1 MNKKEEEN
9 NNRLRSLIAMWG
21 TRLQPCE
28 HGNAMVARTVM
39 SSAAVE
45 GLSGQLLPKV
55 ADVDTDQSKQID
67 RRILG
72 ELEWSGLRQQ
82 VQIAVRANPQLD
94 LPPNPDLEDTIR
106 KSELLA
112 ALATGR
118 KPELVEELTMC
129 IKSVCHEAGRNVCRQ
144 FDLAAAN
151 APSRVEGIVKD
162 LTDALALMD
171 HPKGSD
177 GQALARF
184 QKRANQFK
192 TLARLK
198 SQMKET
204 TYEKLMSHLAQ
215 EAHSEYSDVLEQ
227 WTNGHFREYWK
238 KECDTVR
245 ERCEKFL
252 QDSRTYR
259 SKVRLCVE
267 ECTKRFN
274 RANERLTTLKSG
286 NQVVLEEA
294 TEAEFLAAL
303 MANRKVGG
311 QSELIED
318 LRHDFE
324 ERLRQRAEQTGMGQ
338 HNARQMP
345 FRALVLAL
353 PVADIVDS
361 FASLIVEGTSDSHSF
376 YDSCQAYGLQCLVS
390 ELVRRSRITSWFD
403 GRDTSRFGITQ
414 FEVRM
419 VRMPEAVNPKEAE
432 IKELLKALFAKE
444 GFHDVL
450 NSSHARSISVLRIY
464 AGWPIA
470 IEGGNPALL
479 EDYKKSA
486 DPGHLPHLVGILP
499 DTRAGE
505 HAPGLM
511 KL

>member
-1 MNKKEEEN
+1 MNDREKN
-9 NNRLRSLIAMWG
+9 NNAPRSLVAMWG
-21 TRLQPCE
+21 TRQQLCNQ
-28 HGNAMVARTVM
+28 GNVMVAGTVM

-45 GLSGQLLPKV
+45 ALSGELLPKV
-55 ADVDTDQSKQID
+55 TDVDTDQTKQID

-72 ELEWSGLRQQ
+72 ELECSGLRQQ

-94 LPPNPDLEDTIR
+94 LPSKPNLEDMIR
-106 KSELLA
+106 KSELLT

-118 KPELVEELTMC
+118 KPELAEELAIS
-129 IKSVCHEAGRNVCRQ
+129 IKTACHEAGRNVCRQ

-151 APSRVEGIVKD
+151 APSKVESILKD
-162 LTDALALMD
+162 LIDALALMD

-177 GQALARF
+177 GHALARF

-192 TLARLK
+192 TVARLK
-198 SQMKET
+198 GQIKET
-204 TYEKLMSHLAQ
+204 AYEKLMSHLAQ
-215 EAHSEYSDVLEQ
+215 EAQSEYSDVLEQ
-227 WTNGHFREYWK
+227 WTNGHFREYWEK
-238 KECDTVR
+238 QCDTVR
-245 ERCEKFL
+245 ERCERFL
-252 QDSRTYR
+252 QDSRAYR

-286 NQVVLEEA
+286 SQVVLQEA
-294 TEAEFLAAL
+294 SEAEFLAAL

-353 PVADIVDS
+353 SVTDIVDT
-361 FASLIVEGTSDSHSF
+361 FVSLIVEGTSDSHSF
-376 YDSCQAYGLQCLVS
+376 YDSCQAYGLGRLVS
-390 ELVRRSRITSWFD
+390 DLVRRSRITSWFD
-403 GRDTSRFGITQ
+403 GRNNSRFGITQ

-419 VRMPEAVNPKEAE
+419 VRMPKATNPKEAE
-432 IKELLKALFAKE
+432 IKELLKAFFARE

-450 NSSHARSISVLRIY
+450 NSSHARSICVLRIF
-464 AGWPIA
+464 AGWPIG

-486 DPGHLPHLVGILP
+486 DSGHLPHLVGILP
-499 DTRAGE
+499 DTQAGE

-511 KL
+511 RL

>member
-1 MNKKEEEN
+1 MNKKEKN
-9 NNRLRSLIAMWG
+9 NNGPRSLIAMWG

-28 HGNAMVARTVM
+28 HGNAMVARTIM

-45 GLSGQLLPKV
+45 GLCGKLLPKV
-55 ADVDTDQSKQID
+55 TDVDTDQTKQID

-72 ELEWSGLRQQ
+72 QLEWSGLRQQ
-82 VQIAVRANPQLD
+82 VQIAVRADPQLD
-94 LPPNPDLEDTIR
+94 LPSNPDLEDMIR
-106 KSELLA
+106 KSELLT

-118 KPELVEELTMC
+118 KPELAEEVAIS

-151 APSRVEGIVKD
+151 APCRVEGILKD
-162 LTDALALMD
+162 LTDALARMD
-171 HPKGSD
+171 CPKSSD
-177 GQALARF
+177 GHALARF

-198 SQMKET
+198 GQIKET
-204 TYEKLMSHLAQ
+204 TYEKLISHLVQ
-215 EAHSEYSDVLEQ
+215 EAQSEYWDVLEQ
-227 WTNGHFREYWK
+227 WADRHFREHWEK
-238 KECDTVR
+238 QRDMVR

-252 QDSRTYR
+252 QDSRDYR
-259 SKVRLCVE
+259 SRVRLCVD
-267 ECTKRFN
+267 ECKNRFN

-294 TEAEFLAAL
+294 SEAEFLAAL
-303 MANRKVGG
+303 MADRKVGG

-324 ERLRQRAEQTGMGQ
+324 ERLRQRAEETGMGQ

-353 PVADIVDS
+353 SVADIVDS
-361 FASLIVEGTSDSHSF
+361 FASLVVEGTSDSHSF
-376 YDSCQAYGLQCLVS
+376 YDSCQAYGLDRLVS

-403 GRDTSRFGITQ
+403 GRDNSRFGITQ

-432 IKELLKALFAKE
+432 IRELLKALFAKE

-450 NSSHARSISVLRIY
+450 NNSHARSISVLRIY
-464 AGWPIA
+464 AGWPIG

-486 DPGHLPHLVGILP
+486 DSGHLPHLVGILP

-505 HAPGLM
+505 HAQGLM
-511 KL
+511 RL